1 MNIYQKLKE
10 AGYNTDGLASPLKI
24 DPPKKRATRSDST
37 AINDYKTEQYEDG
50 STSTIYN
57 KTMGTTKIHT
67 PSKTSTSYS
76 KGRSAA
82 EKFPEVA
89 KHFDSYS
96 NRRNYDKRDSE
107 LYAPKP
113 KAKPGTRVHTRYPEA
128 ERKTAVTN
136 SAISAARTG
145 LSGAAKGA
153 TAARKIKKK
162 SNTRAF
168 NPLQKL

>member
-1 MNIYQKLKE
+1 MNIYQKLKKS
-10 AGYNTDGLASPLKI
+10 GYMTDGLTSPLKI

-50 STSTIYN
+50 STGTIYN
-57 KTMGTTKIHT
+57 KTMGITKIHT
-67 PSKTSTSYS
+67 PGKTSTSYIEGS
-76 KGRSAA
+76 LAA
-82 EKFPEVA
+82 DEFPKVA

-96 NRRNYDKRDSE
+96 NRRNYDKRDSK

-113 KAKPGTRVHTRYPEA
+113 KAKPGTRVRTRYPEV
-128 ERKTAVTN
+128 ERRTEATN
-136 SAISAARTG
+136 AAISAARTG

-153 TAARKIKKK
+153 IAARKTKKQ

>member
-1 MNIYQKLKE
+1 MNIYQKLKK

-50 STSTIYN
+50 STGTIYN
-57 KTMGTTKIHT
+57 KTMGITKLHT
-67 PSKTSTSYS
+67 PATTSTSYS

-82 EKFPEVA
+82 EKFPKVA
-89 KHFDSYS
+89 EHFDSYS
-96 NRRNYDKRDSE
+96 NRRNYDKRDSK

-113 KAKPGTRVHTRYPEA
+113 KAKPGTRVHTLYPEA
-128 ERKTAVTN
+128 ELRTERTN
-136 SAISAARTG
+136 ATISAARTG

-153 TAARKIKKK
+153 TAAIKTKKK